1 MTVYIVGL
9 TLAVLSSVV
18 TGKSPCCTVPKWEA
32 ILGFMNE
39 RVVSGQGVV
48 EEVTISTF

>member
-9 TLAVLSSVV
+9 TFAVLSSVV

-32 ILGFMNE
+32 ILGSIYE
-39 RVVSGQGVV
+39 WDVSEQGVV
-48 EEVTISTF
+48 TEVTISTF